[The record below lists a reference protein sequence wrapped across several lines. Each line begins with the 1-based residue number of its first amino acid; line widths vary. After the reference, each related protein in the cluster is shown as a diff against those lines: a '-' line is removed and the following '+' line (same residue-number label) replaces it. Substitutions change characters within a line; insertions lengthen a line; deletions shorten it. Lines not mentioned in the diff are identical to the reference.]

1 MSKLQHDPPAQVSGG
16 KLTCFLRPLPVE
28 AATAGT
34 GQGREGDTR
43 FVKLDAQR
51 LSADVGVCEGVAT
64 GAACAGK
71 RGRLPP
77 QDRSLAA
84 HPLKQ
89 YALAYARNVGMEYQR
104 QRTHPTRRTGCKLRK
119 YRG

>member
-1 MSKLQHDPPAQVSGG
+1 MSKLQHDTLAQVSGG
-16 KLTCFLRPLPVE
+16 KLTCLLRPLPIE
-28 AATAGT
+28 AATAGP
-34 GQGREGDTR
+34 GQGREGNTL

-51 LSADVGVCEGVAT
+51 LSADVGVSEGGAS
-64 GAACAGK
+64 GAAWAGK

-84 HPLKQ
+84 HPLQQ
-89 YALAYARNVGMEYQR
+89 YALAYALNVGMEYQR
-104 QRTHPTRRTGCKLRK
+104 QRTHPTRRTGGKLRK